1 MFIQMYKERYMR
13 FPEGREK
20 AVTFSYDD
28 GVVADKRLV
37 ALFNGYGLKGTFNL
51 NSELF
56 DIVGEWHGRMSEED
70 TFNTFKDSGQEVAMH
85 GARHIFMSKVPLH
98 MAVKEV
104 ADNRAYMEQK
114 YGKIV
119 NGMAYAYGD
128 FNDEVVDILQ
138 ELGVTYAR
146 TTKSTHGF
154 AVPKDWLCLNPT
166 CHHTEPCLNDLCDR
180 FLNENPS
187 EEIKQRE
194 PKLFYVWGHSFEFDE
209 QDNWYIIENLAK
221 KVSGKKEVWYA
232 TNGEIYDYV
241 KCYESLVFSY
251 DGERVYNPSH
261 SDVWC
266 EIRGKVYKIPSG
278 ATIVFDRV

>member
-1 MFIQMYKERYMR
+1 MYKERYMR

-28 GVVADKRLV
+28 GVKADKRLV
-37 ALFNGYGLKGTFNL
+37 ALFNEYGLKGTFNL

-56 DIVGEWHGRMSEED
+56 DIVGEWHGRMSEEETYQ
-70 TFNTFKDSGQEVAMH
+70 TFANSGQEVALH
-85 GARHIFMSKVPLH
+85 GARHIFMTKVPLH

-104 ADNRAYMEQK
+104 ADNRAYMEKK
-114 YGKIV
+114 YQRIV

-128 FNDEVVDILQ
+128 FNEQIIDVLG

-146 TTKSTHGF
+146 TTESTHSF
-154 AVPKDWLCLNPT
+154 DIPENWLKLNPT
-166 CHHTEPCLNDLCDR
+166 CHHTEKCLDGLCDR
-180 FLNENPS
+180 FLNENPF
-187 EEIKQRE
+187 EEKKMRE

-221 KVSGKKEVWYA
+221 RVSGRKEIWYA

-251 DGERVYNPSH
+251 DGESVYNPSH

-266 EIRGKVYKIPSG
+266 ELRGKVYKIPSG
-278 ATIVFDRV
+278 GRVIFDKI